1 MLLFDSSCQ
10 LSFETQTPHALAS
23 SPAWH
28 AMNVVDA
35 SFVVTEPNLSVVSV
49 GIATLHVSQ
58 QQHGNL
64 VAQERVTSV
73 HYNPVSVSLL

>member
-1 MLLFDSSCQ
+1 
-10 LSFETQTPHALAS
+10 
-23 SPAWH
+23 
-28 AMNVVDA
+28 MNVVDA
-35 SFVVTEPNLSVVSV
+35 SFVVTEPNLSMVSV

-64 VAQERVTSV
+64 VAQERVTYV